1 MYCTVTK
8 YREKKGII
16 YQPMKTLL
24 IHFRLCDDAADTKL
38 KETTMATAGRF
49 DALNSEEKDAVL
61 DNINA
66 KNTKRQTHTAV
77 K

>member
-16 YQPMKTLL
+16 YRPMKTIL
-24 IHFRLCDDAADTKL
+24 IHFRLCDDAADNNL